1 MEALPILV
9 KSMERSSEEKTLL
22 RNRIKGLRKEV
33 SPEKKQ
39 LWDRQLKE
47 RFFRQLSCF
56 LEEAGRDSLKGGSAD
71 SIWIYLYLDIR
82 NEAGTRPILEE
93 LWKRGIRTAVPRV
106 EGRDMIFYEIA
117 GMEDVSPGCM
127 GILEPVSGLKQAQ
140 AVRSLVVVPGVAF
153 DSFGGRMGY
162 GGGFYDRFFQREPDH
177 PKWGLAYEF
186 QMVEAVP
193 REPWDMKIDLVITPN
208 GIWRDG
214 KNDTITGGRI

>member
-22 RNRIKGLRKEV
+22 RNRIKRLRKAV
-33 SPEKKQ
+33 SPKEKQ

-47 RFFRQLSCF
+47 QFFGQLPSF
-56 LEEAGRDSLKGGSAD
+56 LEKAGKDPFKGGPAD

-82 NEAGTRPILEE
+82 NEAGTLPIIEE

-106 EGRDMIFYEIA
+106 EGREITFYEIA
-117 GMEDVSPGCM
+117 GLEDVSTGCM
-127 GILEPVSGLKQAQ
+127 GILEPVSGSKQAQ

-177 PKWGLAYEF
+177 PKWGLAYDF

-193 REPWDMKIDLVITPN
+193 QEPWDRKMDLVITPD
-208 GIWRDG
+208 GI
-214 KNDTITGGRI
+214 TTTGGKI

>member
-9 KSMERSSEEKTLL
+9 KSMERSSEEKALL
-22 RNRIKGLRKEV
+22 RNRIKSLRKAV

-47 RFFRQLSCF
+47 HFFRQLSCEP
-56 LEEAGRDSLKGGSAD
+56 LKDSPAD

-93 LWKRGIRTAVPRV
+93 LWKRGIRTAVPKV
-106 EGRDMIFYEIA
+106 EGDEMNFYEIT
-117 GMEDVSPGCM
+117 GLEEVSPGCR
-127 GILEPVSGLKQAQ
+127 GILEPVSGLKQVQ

-177 PKWGLAYEF
+177 LKWGLAYEF

-193 REPWDMKIDLVITPN
+193 REPWDRKTDLVITPN